1 MFTAMGIFF
10 AVLIFKIFS
19 MVGELEDRI
28 DELEERLDN
37 LERDAVKITF
47 DRKEDEKR

>member
-1 MFTAMGIFF
+1 
-10 AVLIFKIFS
+10 

-28 DELEERLDN
+28 DELEEKLDQ

-47 DRKEDEKR
+47 DNDRVI

>member
-1 MFTAMGIFF
+1 
-10 AVLIFKIFS
+10 

-28 DELEERLDN
+28 DELEERLDK

-47 DRKEDEKR
+47 DNRGNAKQ

>member
-28 DELEERLDN
+28 DELEERLDK

-47 DRKEDEKR
+47 DNREDGKQ